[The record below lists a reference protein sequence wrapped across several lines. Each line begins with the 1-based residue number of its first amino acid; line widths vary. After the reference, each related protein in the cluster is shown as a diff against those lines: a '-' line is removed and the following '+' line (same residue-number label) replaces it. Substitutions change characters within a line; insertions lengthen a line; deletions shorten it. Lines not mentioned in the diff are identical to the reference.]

1 MSAWV
6 VLIIVIFERGLEVQD
21 DDDVDYFIIYSQI
34 SCYSRKGILFLGSK
48 IWFNVLSLPF
58 FHLIP
63 KRGYTPVLS
72 LKYAYVLWGNICK
85 VLTVRSKLSFVAI
98 HWLDYAQASPPTPL
112 QFRPFLSWNM
122 FKPQWPFLGMPIFK
136 IYSIQYPFH

>member
-48 IWFNVLSLPF
+48 IGFNVLSLPF

-98 HWLDYAQASPPTPL
+98 HWLDYTS
-112 QFRPFLSWNM
+112 
-122 FKPQWPFLGMPIFK
+122 
-136 IYSIQYPFH
+136 PFHLPLPLPYMQNISMQRFYTIVLTSSCSDHFNTINIFDN